1 MRTGAHK
8 CAHTLFRHEFNWET
22 TWKHVFHH
30 FATCLQVFDNF
41 HNFWILCAQVRTSA
55 HTHYSDMNSTGKQLG
70 NMFSTTLLLACKFL
84 TTFIIFLKLCAQVHT
99 GCAQVRTGA
108 HRCAQVRTGGHK
120 CAHTLFRHEF
130 NWETTWK
137 HVFHHL
143 LLACK
148 FLTTF
153 IIFLKL
159 CAQVRTSAHTHYSDM
174 NSTGKQLGNMFS
186 TTLLLA
192 CKFLT
197 TFIIFLKLC
206 AQVAHRCAQVR
217 THTIQT

>member
-1 MRTGAHK
+1 MNSTGKQLGNMFSTTLLLACKFLTTFIIFGYCAHRCAQVRTGAHK

-84 TTFIIFLKLCAQVHT
+84 TTFIIFGYC
-99 GCAQVRTGA
+99 A
-108 HRCAQVRTGGHK
+108 HRCAQVRTGAHK

-137 HVFHHL
+137 HVFHHF
-143 LLACK
+143 A
-148 FLTTF
+148 T
-153 IIFLKL
+153 
-159 CAQVRTSAHTHYSDM
+159 
-174 NSTGKQLGNMFS
+174 
-186 TTLLLA
+186 
-192 CKFLT
+192 
-197 TFIIFLKLC
+197 
-206 AQVAHRCAQVR
+206 
-217 THTIQT
+217 